1 MYVYIFAAQ
10 QVHIHMPV
18 SPESEAVLGSVMSLH
33 GISHLGG
40 RERERGKGRGRGRG
54 REREEERE
62 GEG

>member
-1 MYVYIFAAQ
+1 MYAYIFAAQ
-10 QVHIHMPV
+10 QAHIHMPV

-40 RERERGKGRGRGRG
+40 REREGKGGGEG
-54 REREEERE
+54 EEEREEERE